1 MKNLNP
7 LLSTDFY
14 KTVHHMAYK
23 KGLEKLVSYFTPRK
37 SRLDD
42 VDEVVVFGMQFVL
55 KEQLIRRFNE
65 DFFSRPLED
74 VINEYK
80 RIIKY
85 TLGED
90 YTNTTHIEK
99 LHKLGYL
106 PIEIKCLAEGRK
118 SPIRCPIFSITNTHH
133 EFAWLVNYLETLI
146 SCSIWQTITSAT
158 VADSFYRVIKSYY
171 EKTASTRDPRTSVGD
186 FSMRGMSSEESALRS
201 AGAHLLTFRA
211 TATIPV
217 INWLEQFYL
226 ADVEKELIAFGTPSM
241 EHSVM
246 CSYGHEELQCFKHL
260 ITNIFPK
267 GNLSIVSDTYDYFKV
282 LSEILPQLKQDI
294 LNREGKIFIRG
305 DSGDPVNIICGT
317 EEIRSNDTSLS
328 QSERDYAKLEEKGTV
343 EILWDVFGGTVNEK
357 GYKVL
362 DPHIG
367 ALYGDSITHKRCIEI
382 CEKLEQKGFATEN
395 MTFGVG
401 SYAYQYNTR
410 DTLGFALKATHSIID
425 GEEIQIYKNPKTDK
439 GKLKKSQKGLCFV
452 FEENGKIDFVD
463 NLYQRDYDKLAK
475 SKNDLLETV
484 FYNGKIVKEYSLSEI
499 RKNLEKD
506 Q

>member
-14 KTVHHMAYK
+14 KIVHHMAYK

-37 SRLDD
+37 SRLED
-42 VDEVVVFGMQFVL
+42 VNEVVVFGMQFVI
-55 KEQLIRRFNE
+55 KEQLIERFNK
-65 DFFSRPLED
+65 DFFSRPLQD
-74 VINEYK
+74 VLNEYK
-80 RIIKY
+80 RIIKH
-85 TLGED
+85 TLGEE
-90 YTNTTHIEK
+90 YTDTKHIEK

-106 PIEIKCLAEGRK
+106 PIEIKCIAEGRK
-118 SPIRCPIFSITNTHH
+118 ALIGCPVFSITNTNK

-146 SCSIWQTITSAT
+146 SCSIWQSITSAT
-158 VADSFYRVIKSYY
+158 VADSFYSVIKKYY
-171 EKTASTRDPRTSVGD
+171 IKTGSKRDPRKAVGD

-217 INWLEQFYL
+217 VNWLEQYYNV
-226 ADVEKELIAFGTPSM
+226 DVEKDDIAFGTPSM

-260 ITNIFPK
+260 INNIFPK

-282 LSEILPQLKQDI
+282 LTEILPQLKNDI
-294 LNREGKIFIRG
+294 LNRDGKIFIRG
-305 DSGDPVNIICGT
+305 DSGDPVAIICGSSDKKS
-317 EEIRSNDTSLS
+317 EDMSLS
-328 QSERDYAKLEEKGTV
+328 ASDREYAKLEEKGTV
-343 EILWDVFGGTVNEK
+343 EILWEVFGGTINEK

-367 ALYGDSITHKRCIEI
+367 ALYGDSITHQRCIEI

-395 MTFGVG
+395 MTFGIG

-439 GKLKKSQKGLCFV
+439 AKLKKSQKGLCLV
-452 FEENGKIDFVD
+452 YEENNKIDFID
-463 NLYQRDYDKLAK
+463 NLYQRDYDKL
-475 SKNDLLETV
+475 SKTKKDLLETV
-484 FYNGKIVKEYSLSEI
+484 FYNGKLVKEFTLNDI
-499 RKNLEKD
+499 RENLEKT

>member
-7 LLSTDFY
+7 LLSTDYY
-14 KTVHHMAYK
+14 KIVHHMAYK

-42 VDEVVVFGMQFVL
+42 VNEVVVFGMQYVL
-55 KEQLIRRFNE
+55 KEQLIQRFND
-65 DFFSRPLED
+65 DFFSRPLDEVLD
-74 VINEYK
+74 EYK
-80 RIIKY
+80 RIIKH

-90 YTNTTHIEK
+90 YTNTAHIEK

-106 PIEIKCLAEGRK
+106 PIEIKCIAEGTK
-118 SPIRCPIFSITNTHH
+118 APIRCPIFSITNTNKD
-133 EFAWLVNYLETLI
+133 FAWLVNYLETLI
-146 SCSIWQTITSAT
+146 SCSIWQSITSAT

-171 EKTASTRDPRTSVGD
+171 EKTGSTRNPRTAVGD

-201 AGAHLLTFRA
+201 AAGHLLTFKA

-217 INWLEQFYL
+217 INWIEQFYN
-226 ADVEKELIAFGTPSM
+226 ANVETDHIAYGTPSM

-246 CSYGHEELQCFKHL
+246 SSYGHEELLCFKHL
-260 ITNIFPK
+260 INNIFPK

-282 LSEILPQLKQDI
+282 LSDVLPQLKQDI
-294 LNREGKIFIRG
+294 LSRDGKIFIRG
-305 DSGDPVNIICGT
+305 DSGDPVSIICGSG
-317 EEIRSNDTSLS
+317 EQKSKDMSLS
-328 QSERDYAKLEEKGTV
+328 EAEREYARLEEKGTV

-362 DPHIG
+362 DSHIG
-367 ALYGDSITHKRCIEI
+367 ALYGDSITHERCIEI

-395 MTFGVG
+395 MTFGIG

-425 GEEIQIYKNPKTDK
+425 GEEFQIYKNPKTDK
-439 GKLKKSQKGLCFV
+439 GKLKKSQKGLCLV
-452 FEENGKIDFVD
+452 YEEDGKIDFID
-463 NLYQRDYDKLAK
+463 NLYERDYDKLAK
-475 SKNDLLETV
+475 TKKDLLETV
-484 FYNGKIVKEYSLSEI
+484 FYNGKIIKEFSLDEV
-499 RKNLEKD
+499 RANLEKS